1 MHVRSLL
8 VLLANNM
15 TCNVFVFRRGPSI
28 ISQDIA
34 AEDGRQVSFFSLGS
48 NGQQQVHADVCT

>member
-15 TCNVFVFRRGPSI
+15 TFNVFVFRRGTSI